1 MAKYQG
7 KRRRAGSERN
17 ALLWTGIVVT
27 AAAAITVGAVAG
39 VVGLWHVI
47 TGMDAFQLRPVDMPI
62 HCSWLRPAAARKD
75 FVRTDTTGVLGG
87 RCSIFAP
94 DLARRVADAYRQ
106 SPWVRSV
113 RAVRKVF
120 PNSLEANVE
129 FREPFA
135 IASVRGTLYC
145 VSDDAMHL
153 HPGVYQLTPDRISKL
168 GPLLVLA
175 KDEPVPQNGRKWE
188 SVPMLGGIELVRLC
202 REYLPEKPGVSRI
215 EVETA
220 HERAGMP
227 TVEAWIVLKGG
238 PRVRWGRV
246 PVGQESPVE
255 VSKLDKMRGLLAV
268 LRQEGPRLGQIRVI
282 DVRHKVPRV
291 ESGN

>member
-1 MAKYQG
+1 MAKYRG
-7 KRRRAGSERN
+7 KTRRTGSERN
-17 ALLWTGIVVT
+17 ALLWTALIV
-27 AAAAITVGAVAG
+27 AASAGITVGAVAG
-39 VVGLWHVI
+39 VVGLWHAI
-47 TGMDAFQLRPVDMPI
+47 TGMEAFQLRPVDMPI
-62 HCSWLRPAAARKD
+62 RSSWLRARAARED
-75 FVRTDTTGVLGG
+75 FVRTDTSGVLGR

-106 SPWVRSV
+106 SPWVRRV

-120 PNSLEANVE
+120 PNSLEVNLE

-135 IASVRGTLYC
+135 IASVRETLYC

-153 HPGVYQLTPDRISKL
+153 HPEVYQLTPDRISKL
-168 GPLLVLA
+168 GPLLVLP
-175 KDEPVPQNGRKWE
+175 KDEPVPENGRKWE
-188 SVPMLGGIELVRLC
+188 NVSMLGGIELARLC
-202 REYLPEKPGVSRI
+202 REYLPEMPGVSRI

-220 HERAGMP
+220 HEGAGMP

-246 PVGQESPVE
+246 PVGRGSPVE
-255 VSKLDKMRGLLAV
+255 VSKLDKMTALLAV
-268 LRQEGPRLGQIRVI
+268 LRQEGSRLGQLKVI

-291 ESGN
+291 EFAN